1 MKKMIKII
9 AIFITLIIV
18 NYNICFADL
27 IVTPDEYILP
37 IMGNV
42 AALVGMIGIVIFI
55 ISIISFFALKA
66 TSKKNI
72 NANIEEN
79 EKINKTKKRIYVWGV
94 ILVIVIHLLSE
105 IRYYDFGSFWFWL
118 PIFICIISIAI
129 RKKSKK
135 FSNIILI
142 ISLCVICGISIS
154 NALDVKTSIEIDK
167 YNDRFFSRYNADYS
181 SIEMLINDVRE
192 NNETNKN
199 QITIEY
205 NNKEYKTSSELSNL
219 LNILNKRITYKAE
232 NNAYSY
238 NKDKFSENYITK
250 IEIEE
255 MND

>member
-18 NYNICFADL
+18 NYDICFADL

-42 AALVGMIGIVIFI
+42 AALIGMIGIVIFI
-55 ISIISFFALKA
+55 ISIISFFALKS

-72 NANIEEN
+72 NVSIEEN

-154 NALDVKTSIEIDK
+154 NAIDVKISREIDE
-167 YNDRFFSRYNADYS
+167 YNRKFFERHNADYS
-181 SIEMLINDVRE
+181 SIEMLINDVKE

-205 NNKEYKTSSELSNL
+205 NDKEYKTSSELSNL
-219 LNILNKRITYKAE
+219 LNSLEKSDKYIAE
-232 NNAYSY
+232 NNGNTYS
-238 NKDKFSENYITK
+238 KKRITK

-255 MND
+255 TND

>member
-1 MKKMIKII
+1 MKRMIKII
-9 AIFITLIIV
+9 TIFITLIIV
-18 NYNICFADL
+18 NYNICFADV
-27 IVTPDEYILP
+27 IVTSDEYTLP

-42 AALVGMIGIVIFI
+42 AALIGMIGIVIFI
-55 ISIISFFALKA
+55 ISIISFFALKS

-72 NANIEEN
+72 NVSIEEN

-105 IRYYDFGSFWFWL
+105 IQYYDFGSFWFWL

-154 NALDVKTSIEIDK
+154 NAIDVKISREINE
-167 YNDRFFSRYNADYS
+167 YNRKFLESNYADYS
-181 SIEMLINDVRE
+181 SIEMLINDVKE

-205 NNKEYKTSSELSNL
+205 NDKEYKTSSELSNL
-219 LNILNKRITYKAE
+219 LNSLEKRDIYIAE
-232 NNAYSY
+232 NNGNRYS
-238 NKDKFSENYITK
+238 KKRITK
-250 IEIEE
+250 IEIEK